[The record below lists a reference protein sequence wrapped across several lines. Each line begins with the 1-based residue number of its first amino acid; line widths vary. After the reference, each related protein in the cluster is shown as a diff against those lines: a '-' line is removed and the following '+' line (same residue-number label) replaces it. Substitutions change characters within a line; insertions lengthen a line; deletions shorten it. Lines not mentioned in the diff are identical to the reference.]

1 MPRSDDRCA
10 RQDRCGPP
18 PGFPLASPCPGIVHH
33 LSGTF
38 ARALA
43 PPAPARGR
51 GTGRAGGAPPAGAGG
66 SHLGRR
72 EAGLHLHCAVGARG
86 HPLTRAR
93 VRLLGPCFKT
103 GRVGGRPL
111 RGPRAPV
118 VRGPDPR
125 PGGAARPRRTED
137 SPPRRAPAPGARGP
151 VPPRGERGREDTA
164 RGPGVLFNFP
174 SRYLSTIG
182 LVPVFSLR
190 WSLPPALGCI
200 PKQPDSEK
208 NRTPAG
214 RGRYRPHTVHG
225 LSLHQKD
232 LGPRPAPREAVFRT
246 PHFPRRVP
254 GAGIRRWAPP
264 SSLAATEGILPV
276 GGRPNQRERAGRER
290 ASPGGRETRAR
301 PPPARPPTTAS
312 AGAGVGGPT
321 VARAA
326 GQTHRQPRR
335 RTPSPGA
342 NEAPPLPPPPGG
354 RGGRGRRKARGGE
367 DAPARGGLFLG
378 GRRPGGSEPPPRLR
392 ALQPRGPGGPDR

>member
-1 MPRSDDRCA
+1 M
-10 RQDRCGPP
+10 
-18 PGFPLASPCPGIVHH
+18 
-33 LSGTF
+33 
-38 ARALA
+38 
-43 PPAPARGR
+43 
-51 GTGRAGGAPPAGAGG
+51 
-66 SHLGRR
+66 GRR

-200 PKQPDSEK
+200 PKHPDSEK

-214 RGRYRPHTVHG
+214 RGPLPASHRPRA
-225 LSLHQKD
+225 K
-232 LGPRPAPREAVFRT
+232 
-246 PHFPRRVP
+246 
-254 GAGIRRWAPP
+254 PP
-264 SSLAATEGILPV
+264 SEGL
-276 GGRPNQRERAGRER
+276 G
-290 ASPGGRETRAR
+290 
-301 PPPARPPTTAS
+301 PPARAERSGLPYATF
-312 AGAGVGGPT
+312 
-321 VARAA
+321 
-326 GQTHRQPRR
+326 
-335 RTPSPGA
+335 PSPLARSGDSA
-342 NEAPPLPPPPGG
+342 LGSSLFA
-354 RGGRGRRKARGGE
+354 RRY
-367 DAPARGGLFLG
+367 
-378 GRRPGGSEPPPRLR
+378 
-392 ALQPRGPGGPDR
+392 

>member
-1 MPRSDDRCA
+1 MPRSDDRFA

-214 RGRYRPHTVHG
+214 RGPLPASHRPRA
-225 LSLHQKD
+225 K
-232 LGPRPAPREAVFRT
+232 
-246 PHFPRRVP
+246 
-254 GAGIRRWAPP
+254 PP
-264 SSLAATEGILPV
+264 SEGL
-276 GGRPNQRERAGRER
+276 G
-290 ASPGGRETRAR
+290 
-301 PPPARPPTTAS
+301 PPARAERSGLPYATF
-312 AGAGVGGPT
+312 
-321 VARAA
+321 
-326 GQTHRQPRR
+326 
-335 RTPSPGA
+335 PSPRARSGDSA
-342 NEAPPLPPPPGG
+342 LGSSLFA
-354 RGGRGRRKARGGE
+354 RRY
-367 DAPARGGLFLG
+367 
-378 GRRPGGSEPPPRLR
+378 
-392 ALQPRGPGGPDR
+392 